1 MKVNFS
7 EKAIGVVISKV
18 SVGETFFA
26 EKKSISEEGL
36 YMKVDKSSD
45 LTCVGTGYYL
55 AVNLQSGQLRK
66 FTANALVTP
75 VITEVNFVEDE
86 RA

>member
-7 EKAIGVVISKV
+7 EKVVGVAISRV
-18 SVGETFFA
+18 SVGETFLA
-26 EKKSISEEGL
+26 ERKSTNEEGL
-36 YMKVDKSSD
+36 YMKVDRSSG
-45 LTCVGTGYYL
+45 LACMGSNHCL

-66 FTANALVTP
+66 FDRNAVVTP
-75 VITEVNFVEDE
+75 AETEVNFVKDK